1 MVVVTGPRIE
11 PESLISLPA
20 ADGLEVRGYVPRPVP
35 APGSVRPGRGA
46 GGLTTTMELT
56 AYGRPFIYVPLC
68 HHFEQNFHV
77 RHRLNRYGAG
87 RCLDYDQTG
96 PEALAEAIAAEIGR
110 PVSYRPV
117 ETDGAARAAALLVEL
132 I

>member
-1 MVVVTGPRIE
+1 MMK
-11 PESLISLPA
+11 LPLVF
-20 ADGLEVRGYVPRPVP
+20 GMPSRPDC
-35 APGSVRPGRGA
+35 A
-46 GGLTTTMELT
+46 GGLQRRCNPAATGL
-56 AYGRPFIYVPLC
+56 PLR

-77 RHRLNRYGAG
+77 RHRLDRYGAG
-87 RCLDYDQTG
+87 RCLDYGQTG

-117 ETDGAARAAALLVEL
+117 ETDGAARAAALLAEL